1 MPSELVYDR
10 VMNGHDRAARM
21 ARVAY
26 IGALRRLAAAMID
39 FERAR
44 VPLEPGPDGQIAP
57 WSEQEHDVMAACA
70 QAWSEVVERRR
81 AFDVAVHEAGHRE
94 IWRHA

>member
-1 MPSELVYDR
+1 MSSELVYDR
-10 VMNGHDRAARM
+10 PVNGHDRAARM

-26 IGALRRLAAAMID
+26 VGALRRLAAAMVE
-39 FERAR
+39 FEAAHI
-44 VPLEPGPDGQIAP
+44 PLAPGPDGQIAP
-57 WSEQEHDVMAACA
+57 WSEHEQRVMTTCA
-70 QAWSEVVERRR
+70 QAWSEVIECRR